1 MAGVDSSKRS
11 YLALYAVGSTA
22 PGVDRPTVDP
32 SINSRIDFTSGW
44 RTAGAICEK
53 REQCRRISLR
63 QNGRPALQIC
73 LRPDVC
79 ECVRVQRAALNAIR
93 GAFRDQPKYSDIRGE
108 TRFRSVCA
116 KTQRKASDKRRKN
129 RPATQWGNPYVRLA
143 YLHRTYSLFLHY
155 LCLFNLSVVI
165 IKSSVLHQPS
175 CCGAICIVVA
185 LFNCFSTINKYAP
198 THTHTAADAR
208 ELLLD
213 TL

>member
-79 ECVRVQRAALNAIR
+79 ECVRVRVQRAALNAIR

-129 RPATQWGNPYVRLA
+129 RRRHN
-143 YLHRTYSLFLHY
+143 
-155 LCLFNLSVVI
+155 
-165 IKSSVLHQPS
+165 
-175 CCGAICIVVA
+175 GAIHTSVSLISTEHILYFCIIFVC
-185 LFNCFSTINKYAP
+185 LIYLS
-198 THTHTAADAR
+198 
-208 ELLLD
+208 LLLNPACC
-213 TL
+213 TNRRVAVRFA